1 MLVGVRDFKLLDH
14 WAARMPC
21 SKYINTITGQPTVQ
35 GRPESVI
42 CVHGRW
48 CPNCGYFY
56 EVLTECANPHL
67 VTRGVFDLVAD
78 TLCPSRRNAALR
90 NEPLAGAHVRRPLH
104 RLPLLEV
111 MPLRLFC
118 KTPWTDCLASC
129 FAGPVQGLFC

>member
-1 MLVGVRDFKLLDH
+1 MLFGMRDFKLLDH

-67 VTRGVFDLVAD
+67 VTRGVLTLLQ
-78 TLCPSRRNAALR
+78 TLCAPRG
-90 NEPLAGAHVRRPLH
+90 ETPLFATS
-104 RLPLLEV
+104 RLPEHMCGGHCTGFPFV
-111 MPLRLFC
+111 
-118 KTPWTDCLASC
+118 K
-129 FAGPVQGLFC
+129 